1 MLHLFVTSGV
11 RNYSHC
17 MGLLTIMTSV
27 DATKIGRCT
36 VIVLKNETEYVEY
49 IEAREAARMLGM
61 SQRTVRNLAA
71 KGRLETRRNGE
82 GVAARL
88 VVSTASIERLRS
100 ERQG

>member
-1 MLHLFVTSGV
+1 
-11 RNYSHC
+11 

-36 VIVLKNETEYVEY
+36 AIVLKNETEYVEY
-49 IEAREAARMLGM
+49 VEAREAARMLGM
-61 SQRTVRNLAA
+61 SQRTVRNLVAN
-71 KGRLETRRNGE
+71 GRLETRRNGE
-82 GVAARL
+82 GAAARL